1 MQHKRHLATLAASA
15 ATGLVLAITLSAA
28 ASAAEVVLSGAIKN
42 AAGEKMGGVTVSAKA
57 AGATITTT
65 VFTDEAGDY
74 YFPPL
79 EAGKYQVWAQALSF
93 ETVKSEVDLA
103 AARRADFTLAP
114 ITDNERLIRQMPGD
128 LILAGLPDATP
139 DEARMKRIFRNNCT
153 SCHTPSY
160 TLQHRFDE
168 KGWNAMIQA
177 MKHINVYG
185 AYRPNTPPLNKVLD
199 FHQKELAAYLA
210 KVRGPGNQFK
220 ITTRARPAG
229 EAARVVFK
237 EYEVPLN
244 QDQELASKVP
254 PNNGSDWTMGTTSR
268 IGSQP
273 HDAAADNDGNL
284 WFASVSP
291 SRTTSVARIDA
302 KTGEIKA
309 FKVNAPSGL
318 AALSHGLIRDAQGDI
333 WFNVHVSKGALA
345 KVDPKTEKVSVY
357 LPPSGMSQIEGPV
370 TLDFDGAGGIWA
382 GTIDGTLRFDPVAEK
397 FTEFKSVTPT
407 TAKGGV
413 GATYGI
419 AGDQDGTVWWTQMAF
434 DTIAKGDLKTGKST
448 EFKLPPVKDEMDR
461 VTPADLKFYDTYAP
475 RDIGTPFPW
484 SQGPRRIGIDRAA
497 SVLWVA
503 NSWGGNLTRV
513 DTKTNEIT
521 FVPFPNPTAH
531 QPYATIADKNH
542 NVWAPMWTTDQIA
555 KYDPSAAKW
564 TLFDLPTRGTEVR
577 IASLRDLPGDKL
589 EVVVAYPRSSKVAV
603 MTSRSEAEIAAL
615 KGQAAR

>member
-1 MQHKRHLATLAASA
+1 MQHKRHLAILAASA
-15 ATGLVLAITLSAA
+15 ATGLALTLSAG
-28 ASAAEVVLSGAIKN
+28 AAEVVLSGAIKN
-42 AAGEKMGGVTVSAKA
+42 TAGETLGGVTVSAKA
-57 AGATITTT
+57 SGTSVTTS
-65 VFTDEAGDY
+65 VYTDEAGNY
-74 YFPPL
+74 YFPPMQ
-79 EAGKYQVWAQALSF
+79 EGKYQVWAQALTF
-93 ETVKSEVDLA
+93 ETAKSELDLA
-103 AARRADFTLAP
+103 AARRADFTLAA
-114 ITDNERLIRQMPGD
+114 ITDNERLIKQMPGD

-139 DEARMKRIFRNNCT
+139 DDARMKRIFRNNCT

-168 KGWNAMIQA
+168 KGWNAIIQA

-185 AYRPNTPPLNKVLD
+185 AYRAGQPPLNKVID

-210 KVRGPGNQFK
+210 KVRGPGGQFK
-220 ITTRARPAG
+220 ITTRPRPTG
-229 EAARVVFK
+229 EAARVVYR

-244 QDQELASKVP
+244 QDQALASKTP
-254 PNNGSDWTMGTTSR
+254 PNNGSDWTLGTTSR
-268 IGSQP
+268 IGSIP

-284 WFASVSP
+284 WYASVSP
-291 SRTTSVARIDA
+291 NKNLSVGRIDA
-302 KTGEIKA
+302 KTGEVKP
-309 FKVNAPSGL
+309 FKVTAPSGL
-318 AALSHGLIRDAQGDI
+318 AALSHGLIRDAKGDI

-357 LPPSGMSQIEGPV
+357 IPPSNMSQIEGPV
-370 TLDFDGAGGIWA
+370 TIDYDGTGGIWA
-382 GTIDGTLRFDPVAEK
+382 GTIDGTLRFDPVEER

-407 TAKGGV
+407 TAKGGL

-419 AGDQDGTVWWTQMAF
+419 AGDQDGNVWWTQMAF
-434 DTIAKGDLKTGKST
+434 DTIAKGDLKTGKSL
-448 EFKLPPVKDEMDR
+448 EFKLPPVKEEMDR
-461 VTPADLKFYDTYAP
+461 VTPADLKFYDSYAP

-497 SVLWVA
+497 NVLWVA

-555 KYDPSAAKW
+555 KYDPTAAKW

-589 EVVVAYPRSSKVAV
+589 EVTVAYPRSSKVAV
-603 MTSRSEAEIAAL
+603 MSTRSEAEIAAL
-615 KGQAAR
+615 KSQAAR